1 MIQAQEQK
9 LLDAMEKYHKEAE
22 KHNDDLHVEA
32 KQWAQGLETHL
43 KDLKMTGISSRGVSE
58 EAKEETR
65 N

>member
-1 MIQAQEQK
+1 
-9 LLDAMEKYHKEAE
+9 MEKYHKEAE
-22 KHNDDLHVEA
+22 RHNDDLHVEA

-43 KDLKMTGISSRGVSE
+43 KDLKMTGIRGVSE